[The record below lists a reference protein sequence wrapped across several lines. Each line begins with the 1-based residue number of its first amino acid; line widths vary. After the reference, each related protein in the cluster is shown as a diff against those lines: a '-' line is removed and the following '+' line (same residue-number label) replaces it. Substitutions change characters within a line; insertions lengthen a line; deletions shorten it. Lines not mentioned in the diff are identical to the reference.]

1 MSDSPVPALVLSA
14 VRKEYGK
21 VIAVDHV
28 DLQVQPGEFV
38 GLVGPNGAG
47 KSTTIKMVC
56 GQLVPTSG
64 SIHVAGVDVVADPGG
79 ARVRLGYVP
88 EDPHLYEYLSAREML
103 EFVAQVRGKG
113 SQEVEAALEIAGLG
127 EDAERLIREY
137 SQGMRRKTAIA
148 AAMLA
153 KPSLLVLD
161 EALNGLDPPSAMR
174 VSEALDAAC
183 AAGAAVVLS
192 THVLD
197 TLEKVAHR
205 IVMVRDG
212 RILEDVPVTELD
224 RVRGRFRERE

>member
-1 MSDSPVPALVLSA
+1 MSDPRVPALALSA

-21 VIAVDHV
+21 VIAVDRV

-64 SIHVAGVDVVADPGG
+64 SIFVAGVDVVADPGG
-79 ARVRLGYVP
+79 ARARLGYVP
-88 EDPHLYEYLSAREML
+88 EDPNLYEYLSAREML

-113 SQEVEAALEIAGLG
+113 PEDVEAALEIAGLG
-127 EDAERLIREY
+127 VDAERLIREY

-153 KPSLLVLD
+153 RPPLLVLD

-174 VSEALDAAC
+174 VSEALEAAC

-212 RILEDVPVTELD
+212 RILEDLPVSELD